1 MKPQIAQ
8 TALAAGA
15 AATAAVLAT
24 SSAKVDEGLNIL
36 MALLQYT
43 EVNLFTSTFIL
54 YDCGASSTLLLTTLM
69 NSLLFLSYFDIC

>member
-43 EVNLFTSTFIL
+43 EGNLFTSTFIL